1 MNLDELSPEDKEK
14 LRKQLH
20 AEEREAKKKAQADKE
35 SFKDLTKL
43 FVLGNIDNLIDFQK
57 IIEEKVVELFED
69 YTIIKE
75 LKQLVYGPSD
85 QDSHTSTLQDG
96 SASITIGHNVSIKF
110 NGNESAGLK
119 KINEYLNSLASD
131 EENFQKLKKAI
142 DIYLKRN
149 AKTGDLSPNKIIE
162 LNSLRKDFNSEL
174 FNEGLDI
181 IMDSQI
187 RTRNSIYVSGWKF
200 IEDAN
205 GRKVKKEFRFT
216 V

>member
-1 MNLDELSPEDKEK
+1 MNLDDLSPEAKRKLKQQLLEEEK
-14 LRKQLH
+14 AEKQ
-20 AEEREAKKKAQADKE
+20 KVQANKE

-43 FVLGNIDNLIDFQK
+43 FVLGNIDNLVDFK
-57 IIEEKVVELFED
+57 NVIEEKVGELFED
-69 YTIIKE
+69 YSIIKE
-75 LKQLVYGPSD
+75 LKQQVYGPSD

-149 AKTGDLSPNKIIE
+149 SKTGDLSPNKIIE

-187 RTRNSIYVSGWKF
+187 RTRNSMYVSGWKF
-200 IEDAN
+200 VEGED
-205 GRKVKKEFRFT
+205 GKKVKKEFRFT

>member
-1 MNLDELSPEDKEK
+1 MNLDKLSPQEKRELMAQLHQEEKEKKEK
-14 LRKQLH
+14 LKQ
-20 AEEREAKKKAQADKE
+20 DKE

-43 FVLGNIDNLIDFQK
+43 FVKKNIDQLVDFKK
-57 IIEEKVVELFED
+57 IVEKQVNQLFED
-69 YTIIKE
+69 YNVIKE
-75 LKQLVYGPSD
+75 LKQSVYGPSD

-131 EENFQKLKKAI
+131 EENFNKLKKAI
-142 DIYLKRN
+142 NIYLKRN
-149 AKTGDLSPNKIIE
+149 PKTGDLSPSKIIE

-174 FNEGLDI
+174 FDEGLDI
-181 IMDSQI
+181 IIESQI
-187 RTRNSIYVSGWKF
+187 RTRNSTYVSGWKF
-200 IEDAN
+200 IEGED
-205 GRKVKKEFRFT
+205 GRKVKMEFRFT